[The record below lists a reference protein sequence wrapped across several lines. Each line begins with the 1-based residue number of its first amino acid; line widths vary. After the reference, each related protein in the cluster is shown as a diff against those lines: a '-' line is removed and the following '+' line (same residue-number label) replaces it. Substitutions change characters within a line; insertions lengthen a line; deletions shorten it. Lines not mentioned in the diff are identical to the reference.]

1 MRISLDGYNEGLHGQ
16 QLLCLWSICVCSLD
30 IMSMD
35 SKHCNLS
42 LVQMLV
48 ILPSPCMLLL
58 FSDNTLSAVE
68 QEDSMKLMVSY
79 YISILWGLH

>member
-1 MRISLDGYNEGLHGQ
+1 
-16 QLLCLWSICVCSLD
+16 
-30 IMSMD
+30 MD

-79 YISILWGLH
+79 YLNSVGATLT